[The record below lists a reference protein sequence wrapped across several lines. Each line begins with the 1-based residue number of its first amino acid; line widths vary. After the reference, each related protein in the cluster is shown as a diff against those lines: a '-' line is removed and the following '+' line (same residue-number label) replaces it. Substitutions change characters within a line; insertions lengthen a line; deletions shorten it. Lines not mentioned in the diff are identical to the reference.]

1 MFPVDLTDRNKL
13 KAALQD
19 YLSMGVCPVASER
32 QPGPMTGV
40 DVRVSL
46 PDGSAFE
53 APGRVIQRTGDGFL
67 VQLETTVDLGA
78 LEGMCEQEEDSFES
92 TDDFE
97 EEDTAPGD
105 DATPGPEAVPDE
117 TAPPEAGVAAQLK
130 PPEDEDESAPLTGYE
145 TDYSDAYQR
154 IRKLPM
160 VEKQKLAR
168 KANKTIRGLLIRDHQ
183 KPLHIMVIKNP
194 KITLDEVVEYS
205 RMPGLSAE
213 ALKYVAQNRTWVAN
227 RTVAFNVVKN
237 PSTPMTIAIGLL
249 SKLSPNEQR
258 QVAKSTSIR
267 VPIAIAARKLL
278 FGGRGR

>member
-1 MFPVDLTDRNKL
+1 MFPVDLTDPERL

-19 YLSMGVCPVASER
+19 YLSMGVCPVASEE

-40 DVRVSL
+40 DLRVTL

-53 APGRVIQRTGDGFL
+53 APGRVIQQTGDGFL

-78 LEGMCEQEEDSFES
+78 LEGMCEQDNEFL
-92 TDDFE
+92 E
-97 EEDTAPGD
+97 EEDTEPGD
-105 DATPGPEAVPDE
+105 MAPAADSETETETESESETEANTTEQLRPEEEEADDE
-117 TAPPEAGVAAQLK
+117 PA
-130 PPEDEDESAPLTGYE
+130 LTGNE

-154 IRKLPM
+154 IRGLPM

-194 KITLDEVVEYS
+194 RITLDEVAEYS
-205 RMPGLSAE
+205 RMPGMSAE
-213 ALKYVAQNRTWVAN
+213 ALKYIAQNRTWLAN
-227 RTVAFNVVKN
+227 PTVTFNVVKN

-249 SKLSPNEQR
+249 NKLAPNSLR
-258 QVAKSTSIR
+258 QIAKSSNIR
-267 VPIAIAARKLL
+267 VPIAQAARKQL

>member
-1 MFPVDLTDRNKL
+1 MFPVDLTDPERL

-19 YLSMGVCPVASER
+19 YLSMGVCPVASEE

-40 DVRVSL
+40 DLRVTL

-53 APGRVIQRTGDGFL
+53 APGRVIQQTGDGFL

-78 LEGMCEQEEDSFES
+78 LEGMCEQDNEFL
-92 TDDFE
+92 E
-97 EEDTAPGD
+97 EEDTEPGD
-105 DATPGPEAVPDE
+105 MAPAADSETETETESESETEANTTEQLRPEEEEADDE
-117 TAPPEAGVAAQLK
+117 PA
-130 PPEDEDESAPLTGYE
+130 LTGNE

-194 KITLDEVVEYS
+194 RITLDEVAEYS
-205 RMPGLSAE
+205 RMPGMSAE
-213 ALKYVAQNRTWVAN
+213 ALKYIAQNRTWLAN
-227 RTVAFNVVKN
+227 PTVTFNVVKN

-249 SKLSPNEQR
+249 NKLAPNSLR
-258 QVAKSTSIR
+258 QIAKSSNIR
-267 VPIAIAARKLL
+267 VPIAQAARKQL